1 MPSPINA
8 PQKSLSKDA
17 FKVQL
22 ITQGI
27 TAVIGLV
34 ILVVLYYLDN
44 RFLWKEW
51 IGWSLHG
58 LLVIGVIATIWS
70 FVEPYFLYKSWRYD
84 IDEDFLQMKF
94 GVIIERHFLV
104 PMTKIQ
110 AVSTKQGP
118 ILRRYGLYTIS
129 IKTMGSS
136 HEIPGLPG
144 DVASQLREQIAHYAK
159 LKEVE

>member
-1 MPSPINA
+1 MPSPISA

-22 ITQGI
+22 ITEGI
-27 TAVIGLV
+27 TVVFGFVIFA
-34 ILVVLYYLDN
+34 VLYYLDD
-44 RFLWKEW
+44 RFAWKEW

-58 LLVIGVIATIWS
+58 LLVIGVIAAIWS

-84 IDEDFLQMKF
+84 IDEDFLQLKF
-94 GVIIERHFLV
+94 GVITERHFLV

-118 ILRRYGLYTIS
+118 ILRKYGLYTIS

-136 HEIPGLPG
+136 HEIPGLPE